1 MKSDR
6 DIAYEVILQTLAG
19 YGLPPEEADHC
30 LADVGR
36 DYRIVCDAWRQLGC
50 DTALRKPYH
59 VLTKRE
65 AAE

>member
-6 DIAYEVILQTLAG
+6 DIAYEVILRALADCK
-19 YGLPPEEADHC
+19 LTPDDADHC
-30 LADVGR
+30 LADAGR